1 MFASWQTPSVFWVK
15 KLNYTVK
22 RSYRKTVGL
31 EVKRDCTVLVRA
43 PYGMSG
49 AEIDKFVTKY
59 SGWIEEKLS
68 AVRKRAELDERID
81 SREEELR
88 LAAKERIPQLI
99 SEYSDIMGLKPTS
112 VKITSAKG
120 RFGSCSAKNGLCF
133 SWRLMA
139 YPEGAIRYV
148 VVHELAHIAHHNHS
162 PAFYALV
169 EKYMPDYKERQKLL
183 KEKEQ

>member
-1 MFASWQTPSVFWVK
+1 MFASWQTPPVFWVK

-68 AVRKRAELDERID
+68 AVRKRADLDERID
-81 SREEELR
+81 AREEELR
-88 LAAKERIPQLI
+88 LAAKERIPWLV

-120 RFGSCSAKNGLCF
+120 RFGSCGAKNGLCF

-139 YPEGAIRYV
+139 YPERAVRYV

-183 KEKEQ
+183 KEKE

>member
-1 MFASWQTPSVFWVK
+1 MFASWQTPPVFWVK

-68 AVRKRAELDERID
+68 AVRKRAELDEQID
-81 SREEELR
+81 ANEEGLR
-88 LAAKERIPQLI
+88 LTAKERIPRLV

-120 RFGSCSAKNGLCF
+120 RFGSCNAKNGLCF

-139 YPEGAIRYV
+139 YPMPAIEYV
-148 VVHELAHIAHHNHS
+148 VVHELAHIKHHNHS
-162 PAFYALV
+162 AAFYALI
-169 EKYMPDYKERQKLL
+169 ERYMPNYRSRRALL
-183 KEKEQ
+183 RAPE

>member
-1 MFASWQTPSVFWVK
+1 
-15 KLNYTVK
+15 
-22 RSYRKTVGL
+22 
-31 EVKRDCTVLVRA
+31 
-43 PYGMSG
+43 
-49 AEIDKFVTKY
+49 
-59 SGWIEEKLS
+59 
-68 AVRKRAELDERID
+68 
-81 SREEELR
+81 
-88 LAAKERIPQLI
+88 
-99 SEYSDIMGLKPTS
+99 MGLKPTS

-139 YPEGAIRYV
+139 YPERAVRYV

-183 KEKEQ
+183 KEKE